1 MPSAALK
8 GSPEGNDA
16 FLLPVASQERNVR
29 ATSARRRGLRILGA
43 FTLVLILSLVHRYGP
58 SRVNIAPRTAA
69 LATKTQQGSIYDASS
84 FYHSISRAESIC
96 PSIVPGTHSH
106 AGYIGLSNDTE
117 ETPQRSF
124 FWYFEAEEDA
134 ENAPVILTIGGGP
147 GTSGLANP
155 VLGLSHCK
163 MTENGTV
170 PNPNRWTEKFNL
182 LALDYPVGVG
192 YSYGPIVNNSRE
204 AAYEAYDFLQ
214 KFFVLFPHLA
224 KNQFVISSGS
234 YGGIWVPHI
243 ATVIHEQN
251 KAIARGEGRPGA
263 ITINLKSLALSN
275 PASSPK
281 AWYGWALHYMC
292 ELHNVYNST
301 TCASLYP
308 LLPECLDR
316 LDYALDELTS
326 TAKSRN
332 DALMFCSSM
341 FDGDMHGLVLQDIRK
356 TCKEGDMGICY
367 PEFLWMNDFFRSN
380 QTKAVLGVP
389 HDVEWFSVNV
399 EVFMRFVE
407 YGDHIFNHFRLYEP
421 LLTDGIRILHNVGMQ
436 DASVAWPGTL
446 SFLKLIQSPFSAEFR
461 AAEDV
466 PWPSA
471 QSPAGTVRVAG
482 SGGAGN
488 FTFLT
493 YAEAGHFVSLDQPA
507 LTKFVIER
515 WIENKPFV

>member
-1 MPSAALK
+1 MSSGTVKSASK
-8 GSPEGNDA
+8 GRDA
-16 FLLPVASQERNVR
+16 SLLPAPSLAPVNH
-29 ATSARRRGLRILGA
+29 ATSARRRGWRTVGA
-43 FTLVLILSLVHRYGP
+43 FGLVLLFGLAQYYATRGAARHSHISSLE
-58 SRVNIAPRTAA
+58 
-69 LATKTQQGSIYDASS
+69 TQHSIYEPSS
-84 FYHSISRAESIC
+84 FYHSVSRAESIC
-96 PSIVPGTHSH
+96 PGVVPGTPSH
-106 AGYIGLSNDTE
+106 AGYIGLSDDSDE
-117 ETPQRSF
+117 APQRSF

-155 VLGLSHCK
+155 VLGLSHCVLTK
-163 MTENGTV
+163 NGTV

-192 YSYGPIVNNSRE
+192 YSYGPIVNNSRD

-243 ATVIHEQN
+243 ATVIQEQN
-251 KAIARGEGRPGA
+251 KAIARGEGIPGA
-263 ITINLKSLALSN
+263 IPINLESLALSN

-281 AWYGWALHYMC
+281 AWFGWMLYYMC
-292 ELHNVYNST
+292 ELHDVYNAT

-308 LLPECLDR
+308 LLPQCLDK
-316 LDYALDELTS
+316 LDYALDEATS
-326 TAKSRN
+326 TAESRN
-332 DALMFCSSM
+332 DALEFCSGL
-341 FDGDMHGLVLQDIRK
+341 FDGDVHGAVLQDIRK

-380 QTKAVLGVP
+380 KTTEVLGVP
-389 HDVEWFSVNV
+389 QDVEWSSVNTD
-399 EVFMRFVE
+399 VFLRFVG

-436 DASVAWPGTL
+436 DASVAWPGTF
-446 SFLKLIQSPFSAEFR
+446 SFLKLLQSPFSAEFR
-461 AAEDV
+461 GAADV

-471 QSPAGTVRVAG
+471 EAPAGTVRVSG

-493 YAEAGHFVSLDQPA
+493 YAEAGHFVSLDQPT
-507 LTKFVIER
+507 LTKYVIER
-515 WIENKPFV
+515 WVENKPFV